1 MKRKILSLLL
11 AITLISVSV
20 SAVFPTILADSPTN
34 LFENGDFASY
44 SGSTPTGWV
53 ANGGRAYTIGVD
65 TEIKTPDGANSVKF
79 TSTNSGSSTDA
90 AVFYNSQTIH
100 IEKNTKYTITYY
112 VKDKNIPGLKFFL
125 YEPDYVSKD
134 ETKLHS
140 DTPSEGKNIYAYFY
154 AGPDKANPIN
164 RLSRRDVPSTI
175 ILGSNGYPLSSDASM
190 AIVRDSNSTRLVL
203 TPDFPSQN
211 QKDQW
216 VQVVHTFT
224 TGNLAAHEADVRYA
238 VWAPA
243 FTDGEA
249 WFGSF
254 TCTAEKQPIKYQ
266 PAVNDY
272 NLGSVSPSDGIV
284 LVEGK
289 EETFLAEPLDG
300 NTFNGWYDGETLV
313 TADPILTVTLESVE
327 NHQYEARFTASDIAP
342 INAGAEDYP
351 KDKNLVHGST
361 TTDADW
367 KVDSVFPITWQDISA
382 SSAKARTGSQSIA
395 LGARYSFAGRNFYGL
410 EKNTDYAIS
419 FYMLMDS
426 GAIERALV
434 TPMSGR
440 PVVEKAD
447 GTLTELSNASTLG
460 YLSAPRSG
468 SGNWEKVYIRFNTGD
483 NTDVTLWIKTNA
495 DPCYVDDLAVFQP
508 ISVSTTSSLGG
519 DVAAIN
525 GYVAVG
531 SNLFLTATPL
541 PGNTF
546 GGWYD
551 DAGNLVSSDATYRMV
566 VQSDISLKA
575 LFEGPNMPAREEL
588 SVQGYDGTFENGT
601 VGGWFPDHPNP
612 KDAAN
617 SGWCSY
623 ARSTAY
629 AYEGNYSL
637 RVFARYRDS
646 VLPLN
651 GLELNADYRLS
662 FYVNFPDTTTAAA
675 IDSIGIADSASTHL
689 ASAQRQLYAMK
700 GTIPGGTGWHK
711 VDIYFNSGNNTSLNF
726 IISYVT
732 NSGSTSVY
740 LDNLSLYHY
749 VANSELVN
757 GDFEDGSAPFNGS
770 FEVVSDNGSKVA
782 KLAQTDALVCQAV
795 QLETQ
800 KKYTVSFRAKGEVMA
815 AAIDVAQRFPT
826 WKNMITS
833 QSYLET
839 ADDEWQDY
847 EFSFYSGIHTAA
859 QLSFVSKNG
868 EAMID
873 DVVLTS
879 SNVTVGSVVE
889 KVDFETDRF
898 ALTTANPEFY
908 EIYTATSEND
918 KNVYA
923 GSKSLHF
930 KYDPQQSGVSAA
942 LDEAFMSLQ
951 LSVGQAYRV
960 TFRYK
965 IADGKNGG
973 AIYLAPEQSATY
985 GSDIGFEQLA
995 SDNGWNQVVFSFA
1008 NSAYSLVKTVISNIT
1023 ELTASDFY
1031 IDDIVWEIAPPMV
1044 SETNTKISYCEL
1056 LYNVIENEGF
1066 ESAVTDEN
1074 WKGLPSTSKIV
1085 TGDAFKGKKYL
1096 SVSNGTLYILPVE
1109 VKPGTE
1115 YYFGASVRGSA
1126 ATKGYIGLATKTDLS
1141 DLSAWYCDA
1150 LSVPASKVVLDNRNT
1165 NWQRS
1170 AFRFTSDT
1178 SGYVYLVIECTAG
1191 NLDIDGV
1198 MLFES
1203 DYGYRYDPNDYT
1215 VYIPYNYD
1223 AMTSTT
1229 CVINGGYGPQPY
1241 YVSADGNNNGADPE
1255 TPATGDSMALPVI
1268 GLLTVV
1274 LAFGTLLVIR
1284 KRKEGGNVDAQ

>member
-20 SAVFPTILADSPTN
+20 SAVFPTILADSLTN

-53 ANGGRAYTIGVD
+53 AQGSGSYTIGVD
-65 TEIKTPDGANSVKF
+65 TANKTPDGANSVKF
-79 TSTNSGSSTDA
+79 TSTNSGTNS

-112 VKDKNIPGLKFFL
+112 VKDKNIPGLRFYM
-125 YEPDYVSKD
+125 YEPDYVNRNGGNSHND
-134 ETKLHS
+134 M
-140 DTPSEGKNIYAYFY
+140 PAEGQNIYSYDY
-154 AGPDKANPIN
+154 DNGSTRVIRTDVSNMIMIGANSYK
-164 RLSRRDVPSTI
+164 LSA
-175 ILGSNGYPLSSDASM
+175 SNSM
-190 AIVRDSNSTRLVL
+190 AIVRNAQSTPLIL
-203 TPDFPSQN
+203 TPDFPSQSGA
-211 QKDQW
+211 DQW
-216 VQVVHTFT
+216 VQIVHTFT
-224 TGNLAAHEADVRYA
+224 TGNKDEHEADVRYA
-238 VWAPA
+238 VLAPA
-243 FTDGEA
+243 CTDGEA
-249 WFGSF
+249 WFGGF

-300 NTFNGWYDGETLV
+300 NTFNGWYDGDTLV
-313 TADPILTVTLESVE
+313 TSDPILPVTLESVE

-342 INAGAEDYP
+342 VNAGAEDYP
-351 KDKNLVHGST
+351 KDKTLVKGTT

-367 KVDSVFPITWQDISA
+367 KVDSVFPISWQSISVN
-382 SSAKARTGSQSIA
+382 SAKARTGSQSIA
-395 LGARYSFAGRNFYGL
+395 LGAQYSFTGRNFYGL

-426 GAIERALV
+426 GAMERAFV

-447 GTLTELSNASTLG
+447 GTLTEIGNASTLG
-460 YLSAPRSG
+460 YLSASRPG

-495 DPCYVDDLAVFQP
+495 APCYVDDLAVFQP
-508 ISVSTTSSLGG
+508 VSVSVVSGLGG
-519 DVAAIN
+519 DATAAD

-575 LFEGPNMPAREEL
+575 VFEGPNMPAREEFAL
-588 SVQGYDGTFENGT
+588 QGYDGTFENGT
-601 VGGWFPDHPNP
+601 VGGWFADDPTY
-612 KDAAN
+612 
-617 SGWCSY
+617 SSSWCTY
-623 ARSTAY
+623 TRSTAY
-629 AYEGNYSL
+629 AYEGQYAL
-637 RVFARYRDS
+637 AAFARYRDS
-646 VLPLN
+646 VLPLK
-651 GLELNADYRLS
+651 GLEMNADYRFS
-662 FYVNFPDTTTAAA
+662 FYINFPDTSSNAC
-675 IDSIGIADSASTHL
+675 INSLGIADPTSTHL
-689 ASAQRQLYAMK
+689 ISAQHQLYSTT
-700 GTIPGGTGWHK
+700 GTILGGTGWHK
-711 VDIYFNSGNNTSLNF
+711 VDIYFNSGNYTSLNF
-726 IISYVT
+726 ILSF
-732 NSGSTSVY
+732 STDLTSACVY
-740 LDNLSLYHY
+740 FDNMSLYRY

-795 QLETQ
+795 QLEAQ
-800 KKYTVSFRAKGEVMA
+800 RKYTVSFRAKGEVMA
-815 AAIDVAQRFPT
+815 AAIDVAQRAPN

-839 ADDEWQDY
+839 AGDEWQDY

-879 SNVTVGSVVE
+879 SNITVGSVVE

-930 KYDPQQSGVSAA
+930 KYDPQQSGVLAA

-951 LSVGQAYRV
+951 LGVGTGYRL
-960 TFRYK
+960 TFHYK
-965 IADGKNGG
+965 IAGGKNGG
-973 AIYLAPEQSATY
+973 PIYLAPEQSATY
-985 GSDIGFEQLA
+985 GSDIGFEQAA
-995 SDNGWNQVVFSFA
+995 SDNGWHQVVFSFS
-1008 NSAYSLVKTVISNIT
+1008 NSSYSVVKTVISNIID
-1023 ELTASDFY
+1023 LTASDFY

-1074 WKGLPSTSKIV
+1074 WKGLPSSAKIV
-1085 TGDAFKGKKYL
+1085 TGNAFKGKKYL
-1096 SVSNGTLYILPVE
+1096 SVSNGTLYVLPVE
-1109 VKPGTE
+1109 VKPSTE

-1141 DLSAWYCDA
+1141 DLSAWYCDT

-1165 NWQRS
+1165 DWQRS

-1191 NLDIDGV
+1191 NLDVDGV

-1203 DYGYRYDPNDYT
+1203 DYGYRYDPNDYS

-1223 AMTSTT
+1223 AMASTT

>member
-20 SAVFPTILADSPTN
+20 SAVFPTILADSLTN

-53 ANGGRAYTIGVD
+53 AQGSGSYTIGVD
-65 TEIKTPDGANSVKF
+65 TANKTPDGANSVKF
-79 TSTNSGSSTDA
+79 TSTNSGTNS

-112 VKDKNIPGLKFFL
+112 VKDKNIPGLRFYM
-125 YEPDYVSKD
+125 YEPDYVNRNGGNSHND
-134 ETKLHS
+134 M
-140 DTPSEGKNIYAYFY
+140 PAEGQNIYSYDY
-154 AGPDKANPIN
+154 DNGSTRVIRTDVSNMIMIGANSYK
-164 RLSRRDVPSTI
+164 LSA
-175 ILGSNGYPLSSDASM
+175 SNSM
-190 AIVRDSNSTRLVL
+190 AIVRNAQSTPLIL
-203 TPDFPSQN
+203 TPDFPSQSGA
-211 QKDQW
+211 DQW
-216 VQVVHTFT
+216 VQIVHTFT
-224 TGNLAAHEADVRYA
+224 TGNKDEHEADVRYA
-238 VWAPA
+238 VLAPA
-243 FTDGEA
+243 CTDGEA
-249 WFGSF
+249 WFGGF

-272 NLGSVSPSDGIV
+272 NLGTFSPSEGIA
-284 LVEGK
+284 LVEGEK
-289 EETFLAEPLDG
+289 ANLVAEPFDG
-300 NTFNGWYDGETLV
+300 NIFNGWYDGDTLV
-313 TADPILTVTLESVE
+313 TADPVLEVTFESIQGHE
-327 NHQYEARFTASDIAP
+327 YQARFTASDIAP
-342 INAGAEDYP
+342 VNAGAEDYP
-351 KDKNLVHGST
+351 KDKTLVKGTT

-367 KVDSVFPITWQDISA
+367 KVDSVFPISWQSISVN
-382 SSAKARTGSQSIA
+382 SAKARTGSQSIA
-395 LGARYSFAGRNFYGL
+395 LGAQYSFTGRNFYGL

-426 GAIERALV
+426 GAMERAFV

-447 GTLTELSNASTLG
+447 GTLTEIGNASTLG
-460 YLSAPRSG
+460 YLSASRPG

-495 DPCYVDDLAVFQP
+495 APCYVDDLAVFQP
-508 ISVSTTSSLGG
+508 VSVSVVSSLGG
-519 DVAAIN
+519 DATAAD

-575 LFEGPNMPAREEL
+575 VFEGPNMPAREEFAL
-588 SVQGYDGTFENGT
+588 QGYDGTFENGT
-601 VGGWFPDHPNP
+601 VGGWFADDPTY
-612 KDAAN
+612 
-617 SGWCSY
+617 SSSWCTY
-623 ARSTAY
+623 TRSTAY
-629 AYEGNYSL
+629 AYEGQYAL
-637 RVFARYRDS
+637 AAFARYRDS
-646 VLPLN
+646 VLPLK
-651 GLELNADYRLS
+651 GLEMNTDYRFS
-662 FYVNFPDTTTAAA
+662 FYINFPDTSSNAC
-675 IDSIGIADSASTHL
+675 IDSLGIADPTSTHL
-689 ASAQRQLYAMK
+689 ISAQHQLYSTT
-700 GTIPGGTGWHK
+700 GTILGGTGWHK
-711 VDIYFNSGNNTSLNF
+711 VDIYFNSGNYTSLNF
-726 IISYVT
+726 LLRF
-732 NSGSTSVY
+732 STDLTDTCVY
-740 LDNLSLYHY
+740 FDNMSLYRY

-757 GDFEDGSAPFNGS
+757 GDFEDGSAPFNGT

-795 QLETQ
+795 QLEAQ
-800 KKYTVSFRAKGEVMA
+800 RKYTVSFRAKGEVMA

-879 SNVTVGSVVE
+879 SKVTVGSVVE
-889 KVDFETDRF
+889 KIDFETDRF

-930 KYDPQQSGVSAA
+930 KYDPQQSGVSAV

-951 LSVGQAYRV
+951 LGVGVGYRV
-960 TFRYK
+960 TFQYK
-965 IADGKNGG
+965 IAGGKNGG
-973 AIYLAPEQSATY
+973 PIYLAPEQSATY
-985 GSDIGFEQLA
+985 GSDIGFEQAA
-995 SDNGWNQVVFSFA
+995 SDNGWHQVVFSFS
-1008 NSAYSLVKTVISNIT
+1008 NSSYSVVKTVISNIID
-1023 ELTASDFY
+1023 LTASDFY
-1031 IDDIVWEIAPPMV
+1031 IDDVVWEIAPPMV

-1126 ATKGYIGLATKTDLS
+1126 ATKGYIGLATKPDLS

-1170 AFRFTSDT
+1170 AFRFTSDA

>member
-53 ANGGRAYTIGVD
+53 AQGSGSYTIGVD
-65 TEIKTPDGANSVKF
+65 TANKTPDGANSVKF
-79 TSTNSGSSTDA
+79 TSTNSGTNS

-112 VKDKNIPGLKFFL
+112 VKDKNIPGLRFYM
-125 YEPDYVSKD
+125 YEPDYVNRNGTNSHND
-134 ETKLHS
+134 S
-140 DTPSEGKNIYAYFY
+140 PAEGQNIYSYDY
-154 AGPDKANPIN
+154 DNGSTRVI
-164 RLSRRDVPSTI
+164 RMDVPSTI
-175 ILGSNGYPLSSDASM
+175 MIGANSYKLSASNSM
-190 AIVRDSNSTRLVL
+190 AIVRNAQSTPLIL
-203 TPDFPSQN
+203 TPDFPSQSGA
-211 QKDQW
+211 DQW
-216 VQVVHTFT
+216 VQIVHTFT
-224 TGNLAAHEADVRYA
+224 TGNKDEHEADVRYA
-238 VWAPA
+238 VLAPA
-243 FTDGEA
+243 CTDGEV
-249 WFGSF
+249 WLGGF

-266 PAVNDY
+266 PSVNDY
-272 NLGSVSPSDGIV
+272 NLGTFSPSEGIA
-284 LVEGK
+284 LVEGEK
-289 EETFLAEPLDG
+289 ANLVAEPFDG
-300 NTFNGWYDGETLV
+300 NIFNGWYDGDTLV
-313 TADPILTVTLESVE
+313 TADPVLEVTFESIQGHE
-327 NHQYEARFTASDIAP
+327 YQARFTASDIAP

-367 KVDSVFPITWQDISA
+367 KVDSVHPITWQDISA
-382 SSAKARTGSQSIA
+382 SSAKAHTGNQSIKLGSQ
-395 LGARYSFAGRNFYGL
+395 YSFAGRNFYGL

-419 FYMLMDS
+419 FYMWMKS
-426 GAIERALV
+426 GAIERAFV

-460 YLSAPRSG
+460 YLGAPRSG
-468 SGNWEKVYIRFNTGD
+468 SENWEKVYIRFNTGD

-495 DPCYVDDLAVFQP
+495 APCYVDDLAVFQP
-508 ISVSTTSSLGG
+508 VSVSVVSGLGG
-519 DVAAIN
+519 DATATD

-541 PGNTF
+541 SGNTF

-601 VGGWFPDHPNP
+601 VGGWFADDPTFSD
-612 KDAAN
+612 
-617 SGWCSY
+617 SVSWCSY
-623 ARSTAY
+623 TRTTDY
-629 AYEGNYSL
+629 AYEGQYAL
-637 RVFARYRDS
+637 AAYARHRDS
-646 VLPLN
+646 VLPLK
-651 GLELNADYRLS
+651 GLEMNADYRFS
-662 FYVNFPDTTTAAA
+662 FYINFPDTSSNAC
-675 IDSIGIADSASTHL
+675 INSLGIADPTSTHL
-689 ASAQRQLYAMK
+689 ISAQHQLYSIT
-700 GTIPGGTGWHK
+700 GTILGGTGWHK
-711 VDIYFNSGNNTSLNF
+711 VDIYFNSGNYTSLNF
-726 IISYVT
+726 LLRFATDLT
-732 NSGSTSVY
+732 NTCVY
-740 LDNLSLYHY
+740 FDNMSLYRY

-795 QLETQ
+795 QLEAQ
-800 KKYTVSFRAKGEVMA
+800 RKYTVSFRAKGEVMA

-951 LSVGQAYRV
+951 LGVGVGYRV
-960 TFRYK
+960 TFQYK

-995 SDNGWNQVVFSFA
+995 SDNGWHQVVFSFS

-1066 ESAVTDEN
+1066 ESTVTDEN
-1074 WKGLPSTSKIV
+1074 WKGLPSTAKIV

-1191 NLDIDGV
+1191 NLDVDGV